1 MAGTRASQNRKIR
14 QDALREQLAG
24 QGHVQQVI
32 VNIEKIEERGPTME
46 AQELNALKIA
56 NDQRLKLVNKYLP
69 DLKATEITG
78 EAGAPISIADM
89 STWSEEQLDAYI
101 ERSKP

>member
-1 MAGTRASQNRKIR
+1 MAATRANMNRKIR
-14 QDALREQLAG
+14 QDALREQLAE

-32 VNIEKIEERGPTME
+32 VNIEKIEQHGATME

-56 NDQRLKLVNKYLP
+56 NDQRLRLVNKYLP

-78 EAGAPISIADM
+78 EAGGPISVSDM
-89 STWSEEQLDAYI
+89 ATWSDEQLETYI
-101 ERSKP
+101 ASHR

>member
-1 MAGTRASQNRKIR
+1 MGLSRANGNRKIR

-32 VNIEKIEERGPTME
+32 VNIEKIEAQGASME

-78 EAGAPISIADM
+78 EAGAPISVADM

-101 ERSKP
+101 SSHQ